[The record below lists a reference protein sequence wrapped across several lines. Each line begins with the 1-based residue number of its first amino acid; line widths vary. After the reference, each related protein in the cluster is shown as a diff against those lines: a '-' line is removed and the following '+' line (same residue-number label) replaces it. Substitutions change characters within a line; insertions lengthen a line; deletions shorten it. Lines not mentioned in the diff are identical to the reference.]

1 MKKMISLLVVLMLC
15 AALLVPA
22 YAANEFKPSVEFK
35 PAPEIVPVLDY
46 AGNPALAMLVDE
58 DGTIVDYIYE
68 HDYCLIVTPV
78 ARAEEDPIIPESAK
92 NTLLDV
98 YAKLTA
104 GSMTLPYE
112 KFNAGLVS
120 SNMVIRDLFDVS
132 ILCTK
137 HNELL
142 ALENI
147 DLVITFRLGV
157 DADKTVYSMTYKN
170 DEWNPIV
177 SSDNN
182 GDGTVTCRF
191 EHLCPVSFSVD
202 GEQKPPVETGD
213 PAGEQLNLWFVLCG
227 VAVLGVVVLTA
238 FYVVN
243 NKKYNK

>member
-1 MKKMISLLVVLMLC
+1 
-15 AALLVPA
+15 
-22 YAANEFKPSVEFK
+22 
-35 PAPEIVPVLDY
+35 
-46 AGNPALAMLVDE
+46 
-58 DGTIVDYIYE
+58 
-68 HDYCLIVTPV
+68 
-78 ARAEEDPIIPESAK
+78 
-92 NTLLDV
+92 
-98 YAKLTA
+98 
-104 GSMTLPYE
+104 MTLPYE